1 MNGKTGLPVVRAV
14 EMEYLI
20 ERGSVINPNVHTPTI
35 KPAMEIIMNGRG
47 VMNNAVQV
55 RNS

>member
-1 MNGKTGLPVVRAV
+1 VNGKTGLPVVRAV

-20 ERGSVINPNVHTPTI
+20 ERGSVINPNVHTLTI